1 MRDHELCVDF
11 ATRFRGQDRR
21 RLLKSLGATPRQG
34 RLPAVSS
41 EQRMSLVRGFLA
53 AVVTVLVASACLGEQ
68 SARADEGPPIGPITQ
83 PSPGNP
89 PSPMQ
94 NWIDQNI
101 KPPQLT
107 AGPEQSAADQ
117 QAALWRAILSSPTG
131 DQTFDA
137 WPANLAALEP
147 GQIFESRDVTA
158 TTAQHM
164 AAPIERAVLLKFR
177 STSAKGTPSFG
188 TATLI
193 VPAASWNGPGP
204 RPVEVDAMPINALG
218 LHCTPGYQLS
228 HGILDRTNTDLV
240 WFLPAIWSA
249 LNKGHAV
256 LLPDHEGP
264 LMAYGETNVAGHMML
279 DSIRAVRNA
288 LPEFGN
294 SRYVVEGYSGGA
306 IAAYAT
312 AMLQS
317 EYAPDLSDVLVGV
330 ASGGLAADYRDI
342 AHRFNGGIASGILL
356 SVSTAI
362 AREHPEVLQYMNH
375 LAQWVTTSPTRDLC
389 GDADGP
395 LGVVGIPMDVATNIS
410 NPLDSPMADNLFR
423 QLDLSDRTSGVP
435 LYIYHGAWDPWI
447 PLEDAQRMYGEQCSR
462 GVPAVFRTVPG
473 EHLSSYVTSYPGL
486 SEWIDGR
493 LRGEPAPSECPG
505 R

>member
-1 MRDHELCVDF
+1 MW
-11 ATRFRGQDRR
+11 
-21 RLLKSLGATPRQG
+21 
-34 RLPAVSS
+34 
-41 EQRMSLVRGFLA
+41 LVRGFLA
-53 AVVTVLVASACLGEQ
+53 AVVTVVVTGALLGEQ
-68 SARADEGPPIGPITQ
+68 PARADEGPPDGPMPQ
-83 PSPGNP
+83 LSPANLP
-89 PSPMQ
+89 PSPLQ
-94 NWIDQNI
+94 NWIDANI

-107 AGPEQSAADQ
+107 AGPEQSPGDQ

-137 WPANLAALEP
+137 WPANLAGLEP
-147 GQIFESRDVTA
+147 GQIIETRDVTA
-158 TTAQHM
+158 TAAQHM
-164 AAPIERAVLLKFR
+164 AVPIQRAVLLKFR
-177 STSAKGTPSFG
+177 STSGTGTPSFG

-193 VPAASWNGPGP
+193 TPAASWNGPGP
-204 RPVEVDAMPINALG
+204 RPVEVNAMPINALG

-228 HGILDRTNTDLV
+228 HDILDRTNTDLV

-249 LNKGHAV
+249 LNQGHAV

-288 LPEFGN
+288 LPEYGD

-317 EYAPDLSDVLVGV
+317 EYAPELSDVLMGV
-330 ASGGLAADYRDI
+330 ASGGLAADYRNI
-342 AHRFNGGIASGILL
+342 AHRFNGWIASGILL

-362 AREHPEVLQYMNH
+362 AREHPELLQYMNH

-395 LGVVGIPMDVATNIS
+395 LGVVGIPMDVATNIG
-410 NPLDSPMADNLFR
+410 NPLDSPVAENLYR
-423 QLDLSDRTSGVP
+423 QLDLSDRKSGVP

-447 PLEDAQRMYGEQCSR
+447 PIEDAQRMYGEQCSR
-462 GVPAVFRTVPG
+462 GVPAIFRTVPG
-473 EHLSSYVTSYPGL
+473 EHLSSYVTSFPGL
-486 SEWIDGR
+486 EDWINAR

>member
-1 MRDHELCVDF
+1 MRTNF
-11 ATRFRGQDRR
+11 ATRVLWSGSQT
-21 RLLKSLGATPRQG
+21 LAKVASHNPWQGA
-34 RLPAVSS
+34 LPAVSS
-41 EQRMSLVRGFLA
+41 EQRMWLVRGFLA
-53 AVVTVLVASACLGEQ
+53 AVVTVVVAGALLGEPP
-68 SARADEGPPIGPITQ
+68 ARADEGPPIGPM
-83 PSPGNP
+83 PPLSPVNLP
-89 PSPMQ
+89 PSPLQ
-94 NWIDQNI
+94 NWIDANI

-107 AGPEQSAADQ
+107 TGPGDQ

-137 WPANLAALEP
+137 WPANLAGLEP
-147 GQIFESRDVTA
+147 GQIIETRDVTA
-158 TTAQHM
+158 TAAQHM
-164 AAPIERAVLLKFR
+164 AVPIQRAELLKFR
-177 STSAKGTPSFG
+177 STSGTGTPSFG

-193 VPAASWNGPGP
+193 TPAASWDGPGS
-204 RPVEVDAMPINALG
+204 RPVEVNAMPINALG

-228 HGILDRTNTDLV
+228 HDILDRTNSDLV

-294 SRYVVEGYSGGA
+294 SRYVVDGYSGGA

-317 EYAPDLSDVLVGV
+317 EYAPELSDVLMGV
-330 ASGGLAADYRDI
+330 ASGGLAADYRNI
-342 AHRFNGGIASGILL
+342 AHRFNGWIASGILL

-362 AREHPEVLQYMNH
+362 AREHPEVLQYMNN

-395 LGVVGIPMDVATNIS
+395 LGVVGIPMDVATNIG
-410 NPLDSPMADNLFR
+410 NPLDSPVAENLYR
-423 QLDLSDRTSGVP
+423 QLDLSDRRSGVP

-462 GVPAVFRTVPG
+462 GVPAIFRTVPG
-473 EHLSSYVTSYPGL
+473 EHLSSYVTSFPGL
-486 SEWIDGR
+486 EDWIDAR

>member
-1 MRDHELCVDF
+1 
-11 ATRFRGQDRR
+11 
-21 RLLKSLGATPRQG
+21 
-34 RLPAVSS
+34 
-41 EQRMSLVRGFLA
+41 MSLVRGFLA

-83 PSPGNP
+83 SSPGNP

-177 STSAKGTPSFG
+177 STSATGTPSFG